1 MEKLL
6 ILNGPN
12 LNMLGTRDPDIYG
25 QVPFDRYY
33 MKLKGYYDNGECL
46 AKLEYKQ
53 TNSEGEIIDLLQK
66 AHYEKY
72 DGVILNAGAYS
83 HTSIAI
89 RDAIESISVPVVEVH
104 ISNIYAREDFRRTS
118 VISPVCKGTICGFGL
133 EGYQLA
139 IKSFVDKI

>member
-1 MEKLL
+1 
-6 ILNGPN
+6 
-12 LNMLGTRDPDIYG
+12 MLGTREPKIYGNKSFNDYYRELKDIYKDY
-25 QVPFDRYY
+25 VYLD
-33 MKLKGYYDNGECL
+33 
-46 AKLEYKQ
+46 YKQ
-53 TNSEGEIIDLLQK
+53 TNHEGSIIDILQQ
-66 AHYEKY
+66 ANQDCY

-118 VISPVCKGTICGFGL
+118 VISPVCKGIICGFGL

-139 IKSFVDKI
+139 IKSFVDNI